1 LLLAGARA
9 AGAHEPGRLTS
20 RFALDAVRRLA
31 PYCHAMAIT
40 EVNPMTD
47 VGDMTSTLAVYLAF
61 GFAVFGSP
69 EPGAGASS

>member
-40 EVNPMTD
+40 EVDPMTD